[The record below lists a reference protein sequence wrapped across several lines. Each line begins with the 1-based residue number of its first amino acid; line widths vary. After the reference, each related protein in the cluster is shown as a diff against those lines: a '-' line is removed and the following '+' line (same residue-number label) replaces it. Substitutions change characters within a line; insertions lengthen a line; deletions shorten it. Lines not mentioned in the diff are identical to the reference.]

1 MGIRAHPGLATGQPR
16 RAIMAPSLLL
26 RRADRSSISSFH
38 LAASAGKLFELI
50 ILVSEPFRQRSR
62 IVSHCMRRD
71 PRLIFA
77 TARENSPDDAGEL
90 VGERDCQHVAV
101 EPLRCLLD
109 PRP

>member
-1 MGIRAHPGLATGQPR
+1 MRYRTDLEGPLWHPV
-16 RAIMAPSLLL
+16 SWL

-38 LAASAGKLFELI
+38 LADSAGKLFELSYSS
-50 ILVSEPFRQRSR
+50 LRTLASAEPHRVTLHEARSAADIR
-62 IVSHCMRRD
+62 GR
-71 PRLIFA
+71 
-77 TARENSPDDAGEL
+77 AREQPKHAGEL